1 MKNKKFLIA
10 VLAIFG
16 VGIAF
21 TACKQPVDERPE
33 FKTGQIHF
41 FVHKDV
47 EHTMYTANVQLRA
60 AGADM
65 DAVKDKLIAVFREG
79 NFATLSN
86 LWEPD
91 RADIVLIVENSA
103 GYKIWK
109 TIGSDSELY
118 INIDGLF
125 NGDLEKEDG
134 NILSTALYNLRGR
147 KTASE

>member
-1 MKNKKFLIA
+1 MKNRKILIA
-10 VLAIFG
+10 ILAIFG

-33 FKTGQIHF
+33 FKTGLIHF
-41 FVHKDV
+41 TVDKDV
-47 EHTMYTANVQLRA
+47 SREVYTATVLLKA

-65 DAVKDKLIAVFREG
+65 DAVKDKLIAVFKEG

-86 LWEPD
+86 LWDPD
-91 RADIVLIVENSA
+91 RADIVLIVENST

-125 NGDLEKEDG
+125 NGDLGKDDG
-134 NILSTALYNLRGR
+134 NILSTALYNLRGG

>member
-1 MKNKKFLIA
+1 MKNRKFLIA
-10 VLAIFG
+10 ILAIFG

-21 TACKQPVDERPE
+21 NACKQPVDERLD

-47 EHTMYTANVQLRA
+47 EHNMYTANVLLKA

-65 DAVKDKLIAVFREG
+65 DAVKDKLVVVFEEG
-79 NFATLSN
+79 NIATVSN
-86 LWEPD
+86 LWDPD
-91 RADIVLIVENSA
+91 RTDIVLIVENSA

-125 NGDLEKEDG
+125 NGDLEKDDG
-134 NILSTALYNLRGR
+134 NILSAALHYLRGR
-147 KTASE
+147 KAASE